1 MIKISDSKKVVKLV
15 RLETKKNPTN
25 TKINK
30 FINMLNFRRYGYSDN
45 LDHPIK

>member
-15 RLETKKNPTN
+15 RLETKKKPNSKT
-25 TKINK
+25 NK

-45 LDHPIK
+45 LDHPIQ